1 MEAKLFQHEVDHLD
15 GRLLLDVLDQDQR
28 KKAMKELR
36 RRTESGR
43 DQAST
48 ARR

>member
-1 MEAKLFQHEVDHLD
+1 
-15 GRLLLDVLDQDQR
+15 VLDQDQR

-36 RRTESGR
+36 RRAESGR
-43 DQAST
+43 APATT